1 MYGLVRRQ
9 VPLENFAAQLRQ
21 FGIVVGILLLAQMA
35 RAADNSVDP
44 QAITG
49 QMTQIDE
56 FVRAEM
62 ERQKIPGVAIGI
74 VSKGKAVAIKGYG
87 LANVELGVPVT
98 GETVFESGSVGKQF
112 TSTVVMLMVEDG
124 KLALDDSITK
134 YFTDAPASW
143 RPITVRNLL
152 THTSGIPNYE
162 IKNYQGQSSGERA
175 DAIDLRR
182 DYTEEELTKFA
193 YRLPLDFLP
202 GSRWSYSNTGY
213 VILGVLIHKVSG
225 QFYGDILRERVFK
238 PLGMKSAR
246 VISEEDIVPHRAA
259 GYRLVDGQLKN
270 QEWTSPTLDTTADG
284 SLYLSMMDFV
294 AWDRGLRAGAILK
307 PQSWAQ
313 INTPVTLKSGKSYPY
328 GFGWQVG
335 ESNGK
340 PWYYHGGAWLGFM
353 TYISRYLADDLT
365 ILVLTNRGQSAP
377 QRFVDGIAAV
387 IDPKLARI
395 EPVTPIRDS
404 DPKLADRVRIL
415 LETASEGKLSPQDLP
430 YVHDSFARLA
440 KIYAD
445 LLRPLGKPSRL
456 DLLDRRDLGDDR
468 MSTYEAV
475 YAGGTFRVTVGL
487 APDGR
492 FSAFWLQPE

>member
-1 MYGLVRRQ
+1 MNGLVRRQ
-9 VPLENFAAQLRQ
+9 VSLENFAAQFRQ
-21 FGIVVGILLLAQMA
+21 FGILVAILLLAQMA

-112 TSTVVMLMVEDG
+112 TSTAVMLMVEDG

-162 IKNYQGQSSGERA
+162 IKNYQDQSLGERA

-193 YRLPLDFLP
+193 YRLPLDFPP

-213 VILGVLIHKVSG
+213 VMLGVLIHKVSG

-246 VISEEDIVPHRAA
+246 IISEEDIVPYRAA

-284 SLYLSMMDFV
+284 SLQLSMMDFV

-340 PWYYHGGAWLGFM
+340 PWYYHGGAWQGFM
-353 TYISRYLADDLT
+353 TYISR
-365 ILVLTNRGQSAP
+365 
-377 QRFVDGIAAV
+377 
-387 IDPKLARI
+387 
-395 EPVTPIRDS
+395 
-404 DPKLADRVRIL
+404 
-415 LETASEGKLSPQDLP
+415 
-430 YVHDSFARLA
+430 
-440 KIYAD
+440 
-445 LLRPLGKPSRL
+445 
-456 DLLDRRDLGDDR
+456 
-468 MSTYEAV
+468 
-475 YAGGTFRVTVGL
+475 
-487 APDGR
+487 
-492 FSAFWLQPE
+492 